1 MRSRRYAIQSIWYST
16 SQFLL
21 RICLGETKAKMLE
34 CGRHGRAPIAILFA
48 ATILA
53 ARKLSELEAQGLTR
67 PCPAREIIIIDA
79 ISKAEEIMR
88 KIEKNYPQ
96 RSPSPESR

>member
-1 MRSRRYAIQSIWYST
+1 MALRHRMALKEIEVISVWRTKDESDSMPLAIEDRK
-16 SQFLL
+16 FD
-21 RICLGETKAKMLE
+21 
-34 CGRHGRAPIAILFA
+34 

-67 PCPAREIIIIDA
+67 PCPAREIIITDA

-88 KIEKNYPQ
+88 KIEKNYPAK
-96 RSPSPESR
+96 